1 MLRRLSAA
9 IVLLAVGALAVPA
22 VVEAETVTS
31 TLVRGRIFWGVKS
44 STAFTLFGQLTV
56 YGAAPGG
63 RLAGLVPASAAGAP
77 PARCGPWSRRCPPPA
92 WCPRSGS

>member
-1 MLRRLSAA
+1 MLRRLAA
-9 IVLLAVGALAVPA
+9 AVVLLAVGALAVPA

-63 RLAGLVPASAAGAP
+63 RLASRAGLAAGAP
-77 PARCGPWSRRCPPPA
+77 PARCGQWSGRCPPPA